1 MTLNTT
7 ALMTNLEDSA
17 INIVGTSEKKRFS
30 LIVITI

>member
-7 ALMTNLEDSA
+7 ALVANPEGSA